1 MFQKNVIQH
10 HTMSKPITN
19 PKRCHVSPKLSWGKN
34 RQSKLKT
41 IDDNYKF
48 SEKYNA
54 PAGELVITTLGNAQ
68 NRYNQMASDLRALKL
83 EVEKEEKNVSD
94 YFVGALKKVEGDFM
108 SDSDEYEK
116 AGGIR
121 KSKRKNPAAKR
132 AVNKLTKKM
141 EAAKDAK

>member
-1 MFQKNVIQH
+1 
-10 HTMSKPITN
+10 MSKPITN

-94 YFVGALKKVEGDFM
+94 YFVGALKKVEGDFT

>member
-1 MFQKNVIQH
+1 MKKE
-10 HTMSKPITN
+10 T
-19 PKRCHVSPKLSWGKN
+19 PKYNSPKLPWGKG

-48 SEKYNA
+48 SDKYNA
-54 PAGELVITTLGNAQ
+54 PAGELVITTLENAQ

-94 YFVGALKKVEGDFM
+94 YFVGALKKVEGDFT